1 MSCDIKRISP
11 PLIVSV
17 NSGFDYIHNNI
28 IMELTAFVLHML
40 DLLSFSQNRFFFHSI
55 CIFSNVGISSSRMFH
70 KFSSKIALCRS

>member
-40 DLLSFSQNRFFFHSI
+40 DL
-55 CIFSNVGISSSRMFH
+55 FH
-70 KFSSKIALCRS
+70 KTIFFLALFGYFPT